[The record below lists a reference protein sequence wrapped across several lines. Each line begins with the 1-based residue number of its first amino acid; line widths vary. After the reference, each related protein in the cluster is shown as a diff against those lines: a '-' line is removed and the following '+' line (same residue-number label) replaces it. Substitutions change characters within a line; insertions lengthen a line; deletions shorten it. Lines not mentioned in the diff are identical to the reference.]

1 MTTTIGTDIAHAIAL
16 LQQGKLVAIPTET
29 VYGLAGNALNEAT
42 VAAIFEA
49 KNRPTFDP
57 LIIHIADWRHAERWV
72 LDIPEKAEALAKAF
86 LPGPLTLLLP
96 KRPIIPDL
104 VTAGSPLVAIRV
116 PAHPMARKVLEAL
129 DFPLAAPSANPF
141 GYVSP
146 TTAAHV
152 AQQLGEKIPYILD
165 GGPCQVGLES
175 TIVFAPPAPKGGAPA
190 GLQLTLSVSEGSA
203 AAPPSGAGGAEV
215 LRKGGISI
223 EAIEAVIGPVTVQEH
238 SSSKPSAPGMLL
250 SHYAPGTPLVLGNL
264 QELAA
269 QHPGTKIGV
278 LAFRQPLPGL
288 PPEQQIVL
296 SAKGDFAE
304 AAQHLFAGLR
314 YLDGLNLDLI
324 IAELLPEVQLG
335 RAIND
340 RLRRAAAKR

>member
-1 MTTTIGTDIAHAIAL
+1 MSTIGTDIAHAIAL

-96 KRPIIPDL
+96 KRPIISDL
-104 VTAGSPLVAIRV
+104 VTAGSPFVAIRV

-141 GYVSP
+141 GYISP

-152 AQQLGEKIPYILD
+152 AQQLGGKIPYILD

-175 TIVFAPPAPKGGAPA
+175 TIVGF
-190 GLQLTLSVSEGSA
+190 EGDG
-203 AAPPSGAGGAEV
+203 PVV

-269 QHPGTKIGV
+269 QYPGAKIGV
-278 LAFRQPLPGL
+278 LAFRQPLSGL
-288 PPEQQIVL
+288 PTEQQIVL

-314 YLDGLNLDLI
+314 YLDGLKLDVIL
-324 IAELLPEVQLG
+324 AELLPEAQLG

>member
-1 MTTTIGTDIAHAIAL
+1 MRPVKVSAKVIMSIIGTDIPHAIAL
-16 LQQGKLVAIPTET
+16 LQRGELVAIPTET

-42 VAAIFEA
+42 VASIFEA

-57 LIIHIADWRHAERWV
+57 LILHIADWCHAERWV
-72 LDIPEKAEALAKAF
+72 LAIPEKAEALAKAF

-96 KRPIIPDL
+96 KRPVISDL
-104 VTAGSPLVAIRV
+104 VTAGSPFVAIRV
-116 PAHPMARKVLEAL
+116 PEHPMARKVLEAL

-141 GYVSP
+141 GYISP
-146 TTAAHV
+146 TTAQHV

-175 TIVFAPPAPKGGAPA
+175 TIVGFEANG
-190 GLQLTLSVSEGSA
+190 SV
-203 AAPPSGAGGAEV
+203 V
-215 LRKGGISI
+215 LRKGGIPI
-223 EAIEAVIGPVTVQEH
+223 EAIEQVIGPVTVQEH

-250 SHYAPGTPLVLGNL
+250 SHYAPGTPLVLGDL
-264 QELAA
+264 RELAA
-269 QHPGTKIGV
+269 QHPGAKIGV
-278 LAFRQPLPGL
+278 LAFQQPLPGL
-288 PPEQQIVL
+288 PDEQQIVL

-324 IAELLPEVQLG
+324 LAELLPEVQLG

>member
-1 MTTTIGTDIAHAIAL
+1 MKNIGTDIAHAIAL
-16 LQQGKLVAIPTET
+16 LQQGDLVAIPTET

-42 VAAIFEA
+42 VASIFEV

-57 LIIHIADWRHAERWV
+57 LILHIADWRQAERWV

-96 KRPIIPDL
+96 KRPIISDL

-146 TTAAHV
+146 TTAEHV
-152 AQQLGEKIPYILD
+152 AQQLGGKIPYILD

-175 TIVFAPPAPKGGAPA
+175 TIVGFESNFP
-190 GLQLTLSVSEGSA
+190 VIF
-203 AAPPSGAGGAEV
+203 
-215 LRKGGISI
+215 RKGGISI
-223 EAIEAVIGPVTVQEH
+223 EAIEEVIGRVTVQEL
-238 SSSKPSAPGMLL
+238 STSKPSAPGMLL
-250 SHYAPGTPLVLGNL
+250 SHYAPGTPLLLGNL
-264 QELAA
+264 PELAA
-269 QHPGTKIGV
+269 QYSGQKIGV
-278 LAFRQPLPGL
+278 LAFREMLPGL
-288 PPEQQIVL
+288 PADQQVVL

-314 YLDGLNLDLI
+314 YLDGLNLTVIL
-324 IAELLPEVQLG
+324 AELLPEVQLG